1 VRVDVENGTAIPG
14 AARRVAALLKEKG
27 FIIGSVGNADNEDF
41 TTTQLHEHSNITFAG
56 LRVREALGKSAA
68 AAQVIADSETPTP
81 DATASGDASDVT
93 VIVGQDVAAAISQQ
107 ASTLP

>member
-1 VRVDVENGTAIPG
+1 
-14 AARRVAALLKEKG
+14 VAALLKQKG
-27 FIIGSVGNADNEDF
+27 FTIGSVGNAANEDV

-68 AAQVIADSETPTP
+68 AAQVVADSETPAP

-93 VIVGQDVAAAISQQ
+93 VIVGQDLASAISLQ